1 MIRINLLPV
10 KAAQKK
16 EKLRGQLIIL
26 AVSVILASAACV
38 AVYGAVLS
46 KIDVEKESIA
56 QKEGEINRLRK
67 TIGEVAH
74 FKKLQ
79 QELQAKLDTL
89 EKIKTARSGPVRL
102 LDELSKSLPDKLW
115 LVSFKESGGNIT
127 LSGIGLKEEIV
138 AEFLRN
144 LESSPYYQNVELKVI
159 EQKSEETVSNCRS
172 SMLPVRQTNQPINSR
187 VTYESSH

>member
-10 KAAQKK
+10 KAVQKK
-16 EKLRGQLIIL
+16 EQLRGQLIIL
-26 AVSVILASAACV
+26 VISLVLASAVCV
-38 AVYGAVLS
+38 AVYGAVLT
-46 KIDVEKESIA
+46 KIDTEKKAIA

-79 QELQAKLDTL
+79 QELQAKLDIL

-115 LVSFKESGGNIT
+115 LVSYKESGGNIS
-127 LSGIGLKEEIV
+127 LSGVGLKEEIV

-144 LESSPYYQNVELKVI
+144 LEASPYYRNVELRVI
-159 EQKSEETVSNCRS
+159 EQIGQGGQQLQKFD
-172 SMLPVRQTNQPINSR
+172 
-187 VTYESSH
+187 VTCQADKPADQQR